1 LRNLLPLLCLV
12 AAAFAEDP
20 PAPPKPPD
28 APPEAA
34 RAENPV
40 AVITTSMGE
49 IRVLLFADEAPATV
63 ENFLALAEGTKEWK
77 DGSTGKTVKRPFYD
91 GLTFHRVIK
100 GFMIQGGCPKG
111 DGSGDAGYKFKDE
124 INAKSLGLD
133 KAKVL
138 EGNGAHPAM
147 QLRSQEDFQRNV
159 VMPLIRK
166 MGVTSREDYEKRA
179 EEIQKQLEQRIP
191 NLTVMEALEN
201 LGYAYEDTHPSHAPR
216 KGSLAMANSG
226 PNTNGCQFFV
236 NLEDTPWLTGRHTVF
251 GEVIGGMDVVDA
263 IGDVKVGPDSRP
275 VAEVKIV
282 SIRRL
287 PAEEARKAVA
297 EAARAK
303 AAEGEPAGEKPAGE
317 KPAGEPAGEPAPGKP
332 AERGSDPAK
341 PE

>member
-1 LRNLLPLLCLV
+1 MRKLLPVLFLV
-12 AAAFAEDP
+12 AASFGQDP
-20 PAPPKPPD
+20 PAPPKPPE

-34 RAENPV
+34 KAAENPV

-49 IRVLLFADEAPATV
+49 IRVLLFADEAPTTV

-77 DGSTGKTVKRPFYD
+77 DGSTGETVKRPFYD
-91 GLTFHRVIK
+91 GLVFHRVIK
-100 GFMIQGGCPKG
+100 GFMAQGGCPKG

-138 EGNGAHPAM
+138 DGNSPHPAM
-147 QLRSQEDFQRNV
+147 QLQSREDFQRNV
-159 VMPLIRK
+159 VMPLFAK
-166 MGVTSREDYEKRA
+166 MGIRSQEDLDKRA
-179 EEIQKQLEQRIP
+179 EEVQKKVES
-191 NLTVMEALEN
+191 LTVKEALEN
-201 LGYAYEDTHPSHAPR
+201 LGYVYEESHASHAPV

-226 PNTNGCQFFV
+226 PNTNGCQFFL
-236 NLEDTPWLTGRHTVF
+236 NLGDTPWLTGRHTVF
-251 GEVIGGMDVVDA
+251 GEVIGGMEVLEA
-263 IGDVKVGPDSRP
+263 IGDVKVGPESRP

-297 EAARAK
+297 EAAKAK
-303 AAEGEPAGEKPAGE
+303 AASAKPAGE
-317 KPAGEPAGEPAPGKP
+317 KPEGEPTAEKPAEPAP
-332 AERGSDPAK
+332 DPAK